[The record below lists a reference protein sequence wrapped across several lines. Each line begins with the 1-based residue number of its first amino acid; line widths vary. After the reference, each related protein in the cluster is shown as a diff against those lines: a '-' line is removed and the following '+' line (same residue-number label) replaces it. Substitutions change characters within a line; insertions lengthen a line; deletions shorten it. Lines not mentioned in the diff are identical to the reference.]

1 MHFQVSDRTEN
12 KHVRSLPQGAI
23 RYVTGRPG
31 VATVIIGTT
40 RIAHLHENIAALES
54 LPFAN
59 QELAR
64 LRGERCNVQAERRGL
79 YR

>member
-1 MHFQVSDRTEN
+1 
-12 KHVRSLPQGAI
+12 
-23 RYVTGRPG
+23 
-31 VATVIIGTT
+31 
-40 RIAHLHENIAALES
+40 LHENIAALES